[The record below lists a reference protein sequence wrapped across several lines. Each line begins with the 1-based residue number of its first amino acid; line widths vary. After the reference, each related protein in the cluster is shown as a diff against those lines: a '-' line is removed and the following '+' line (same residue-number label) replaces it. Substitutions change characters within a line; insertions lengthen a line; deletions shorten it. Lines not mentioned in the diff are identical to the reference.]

1 VNQARKLE
9 SMLEFMCTDVYD
21 AISSN
26 LDLANRYVK
35 ELNVFADIREL
46 FKVAAKNRGE
56 LLHNILQAA
65 SLSDVFFIISQSVLA
80 DDEVEDD
87 EMEAA
92 ADLLSESMHRYCW
105 INDYEK
111 FAYLSDGSDALSLL
125 SQWSKD
131 GNWLGGDRE
140 AGAILRPFSDF
151 AILACFISDSS
162 ALFQM
167 YVKSLKLIAKCI
179 LESNGV
185 GRAEQ
190 QFYVDLV
197 ESLEKTENAV
207 REAVETPSHTS
218 PNDELEDSEKTLEKS
233 TKLSAE
239 EALKEGIDELKAL
252 VGVDSVKTEV
262 GRLTNFLKIRQQR
275 IDQGMQVP
283 TQSLHFV
290 FTGNPGTGKTT
301 VARIVAKILYGFGIL
316 KTPNLVEADRAT
328 LVGGYVGQTAI
339 KTNEAIAKATD
350 GVLFVDE
357 AYTLAKSG
365 GEDYG
370 QEAID
375 TLLKKMEDLRDKL
388 VVIVA
393 GYPAEMAKFIGSN
406 PGLQS
411 RFTRYIEFE
420 DYHVADLCQIFDR
433 MCSANGYSLT
443 QDARANL
450 AIILNRAFV
459 ERDKGFGNARF
470 VRNAYE
476 KTLGNHSDRLAAMDT
491 VSREELGTIEAKDLP
506 YDLARGIDGP
516 FDVSESRWI
525 VQCPAC
531 SHTSNARIALLG
543 QIVKCKC
550 GTRFK
555 CPWWNLDKKTVPG
568 LIGFEKFDRPHDILG
583 YEVQPPTTKNSDK
596 QTKS

>member
-1 VNQARKLE
+1 MNHAQKLE

-35 ELNVFADIREL
+35 ELDVFADIRDL

-56 LLHNILQAA
+56 SLHAVIQAA
-65 SLSDVFFIISQSVLA
+65 SISDVLFIISQSALA
-80 DDEVEDD
+80 DDELEDD

-92 ADLLSESMHRYCW
+92 AELLSESMHRYCW
-105 INDYEK
+105 IIDYKK

-125 SQWSKD
+125 AQWSKD

-151 AILACFISDSS
+151 AILACFISDSP

-179 LESNGV
+179 LESDGV
-185 GRAEQ
+185 GRSEQ
-190 QFYVDLV
+190 RFYDDLV

-207 REAVETPSHTS
+207 REAVASPDHTS
-218 PNDELEDSEKTLEKS
+218 SSDELEDSQKTIDKS

-239 EALKEGIDELKAL
+239 DALKEGIDELKAL

-301 VARIVAKILYGFGIL
+301 VARIVAKILFGFGIL

-357 AYTLAKSG
+357 AYTLAKPG
-365 GEDYG
+365 GQDYG

-375 TLLKKMEDLRDKL
+375 TLLKKMEDLRDRL

-393 GYPAEMAKFIGSN
+393 GYPAEMNKFIQSN

-411 RFTRYIEFE
+411 RFTRYIEFD

-433 MCSANGYSLT
+433 MCIANGYSLT

-450 AIILNRAFV
+450 AIILNRVFI
-459 ERDKGFGNARF
+459 ERQNGFGNARF

-476 KTLGNHSDRLAAMDT
+476 KTLGNHSDRLAALET
-491 VSREELGTIEAKDLP
+491 VTRNELETIESVDLP
-506 YDLARGIDGP
+506 YDLVPGIDGP
-516 FDVSESRWI
+516 FDVSASRWI
-525 VQCPAC
+525 VQCPKC
-531 SHTSNARIALLG
+531 SNTSNAKLALIG

-550 GTRFK
+550 GVRFK
-555 CPWWNLDKKTVPG
+555 CPWWNLDKRTVPG

-583 YEVQPPTTKNSDK
+583 YDLQDQPAVK
-596 QTKS
+596 

>member
-1 VNQARKLE
+1 VNQAKKLE

-35 ELNVFADIREL
+35 ELDVFADIRDL
-46 FKVAAKNRGE
+46 YKVAAKNRGE
-56 LLHNILQAA
+56 SLHGVIQAA
-65 SLSDVFFIISQSVLA
+65 SLSDVFFIISQAVLA

-92 ADLLSESMHRYCW
+92 AELLSESMHRYCW
-105 INDYEK
+105 INDYKK

-125 SQWSKD
+125 AQWSKD
-131 GNWLGGDRE
+131 ENWLGGDRE

-151 AILACFISDSS
+151 AILACFISDSP

-179 LESNGV
+179 LESAGV
-185 GRAEQ
+185 GRSEQ
-190 QFYVDLV
+190 RFYDDLV
-197 ESLEKTENAV
+197 ESLEKTENSV
-207 REAVETPSHTS
+207 REAVESPDHTS
-218 PNDELEDSEKTLEKS
+218 SSDELEDSEKTVEKS

-239 EALKEGIDELKAL
+239 DALREGIDELKAL
-252 VGVDSVKTEV
+252 VGVDSVKTEM

-301 VARIVAKILYGFGIL
+301 VARIVAKILFGFGIL

-339 KTNEAIAKATD
+339 KTNEAIARATD

-365 GEDYG
+365 GEDFG

-375 TLLKKMEDLRDKL
+375 TLLKKMEDLRDRL

-393 GYPAEMAKFIGSN
+393 GYPAEMGKFIQSN

-411 RFTRYIEFE
+411 RFTRYIEFD
-420 DYHVADLCQIFDR
+420 DYHVADLCQIYDR
-433 MCSANGYSLT
+433 MCFANGYSLT

-459 ERDKGFGNARF
+459 ERENGFGNARF
-470 VRNAYE
+470 VHNAYE
-476 KTLGNHSDRLAAMDT
+476 KTLGNHSDRLAALET
-491 VSREELGTIEAKDLP
+491 VTRNELATIEAVDLP

-516 FDVSESRWI
+516 FDVSASRWV
-525 VQCPAC
+525 VQCPKC
-531 SHTSNARIALLG
+531 SNASNAKLALIG

-550 GTRFK
+550 GVKFK

-583 YEVQPPTTKNSDK
+583 YEIQDQPAAK
-596 QTKS
+596 

>member
-1 VNQARKLE
+1 MNQAKKLE
-9 SMLEFMCTDVYD
+9 SMLEFMCSDVYD

-26 LDLANRYVK
+26 LDLANRYVND
-35 ELNVFADIREL
+35 LDVFSDIREL
-46 FKVAAKNRGE
+46 FKFAAKNRGE
-56 LLHNILQAA
+56 SLQAIIQAA
-65 SLSDVFFIISQSVLA
+65 SLSDVLFIISQSVLA
-80 DDEVEDD
+80 DNEVEDD

-92 ADLLSESMHRYCW
+92 AKLLSESLHRYCW
-105 INDYEK
+105 IKDYNK
-111 FAYLSDGSDALSLL
+111 YAYLTDGSDALCLL
-125 SQWSKD
+125 AQWSND

-151 AILACFISDSS
+151 TILACFISDSPS
-162 ALFQM
+162 LFQM

-179 LESNGV
+179 LESDGV
-185 GRAEQ
+185 GRSEQ
-190 QFYVDLV
+190 KFYDDLV
-197 ESLEKTENAV
+197 ASLEKTEKAV
-207 REAVETPSHTS
+207 REAVESPDHTDS
-218 PNDELEDSEKTLEKS
+218 NDELEDSEKTVEKS
-233 TKLSAE
+233 TKLSADD
-239 EALKEGIDELKAL
+239 ALKEGIEELKAL

-275 IDQGMQVP
+275 IDQGMKVP

-301 VARIVAKILYGFGIL
+301 VARIVAKILFGFGIL
-316 KTPNLVEADRAT
+316 KTPRLVEADRAT

-339 KTNEAIAKATD
+339 KTNEVIAKATD
-350 GVLFVDE
+350 GVLFIDE
-357 AYTLAKSG
+357 AYTLAKTG
-365 GEDYG
+365 GEDFG

-375 TLLKKMEDLRDKL
+375 TLLKKMEDLRDRL

-393 GYPAEMAKFIGSN
+393 GYPAEMGKFIQSN

-411 RFTRYIEFE
+411 RFTRYIEFD
-420 DYHVADLCQIFDR
+420 DYHVADLCQIFDN
-433 MCSANGYSLT
+433 MCNANGYSLT

-459 ERDKGFGNARF
+459 ERQHGFGNARF

-476 KTLGNHSDRLAAMDT
+476 KTLGNHSDRLAALDT
-491 VSREELGTIEAKDLP
+491 VTRKELATIESVDLP
-506 YDLARGIDGP
+506 YELAPGIDGP
-516 FDVSESRWI
+516 FDVSASRWI
-525 VQCPAC
+525 VQCPKC
-531 SHTSNARIALLG
+531 SNTSNAKLELIG

-550 GTRFK
+550 GVRFK

-583 YEVQPPTTKNSDK
+583 YDVQD
-596 QTKS
+596 QTAVQ

>member
-1 VNQARKLE
+1 MNQAKKLE

-21 AISSN
+21 AIRSN
-26 LDLANRYVK
+26 LDLANRYVS
-35 ELNVFADIREL
+35 ELDVFRDIREL
-46 FKVAAKNRGE
+46 FKIAAKNRGE
-56 LLHNILQAA
+56 SLNEILQAA
-65 SLSDVFFIISQSVLA
+65 SLSDVLSIITESILA
-80 DDEVEDD
+80 DGKFEED
-87 EMEAA
+87 EMDAA
-92 ADLLSESMHRYCW
+92 ARLLSESIHRYCW
-105 INDYEK
+105 ISDYNK
-111 FAYLSDGSDALSLL
+111 FAYLSDGSDAFTLIA
-125 SQWSKD
+125 QWCKD
-131 GNWLGGDRE
+131 GNCLGGDQE

-151 AILACFISDSS
+151 AILACFISESP

-167 YVKSLKLIAKCI
+167 YAKALKLIAKFI
-179 LESNGV
+179 LESDGV
-185 GRAEQ
+185 DQSEQ
-190 QFYVDLV
+190 RFYDQLV
-197 ESLEKTENAV
+197 ESLDKAENSV
-207 REAVETPSHTS
+207 REAVES
-218 PNDELEDSEKTLEKS
+218 PNHTTSSDELEESQKTVEKS

-239 EALKEGIDELKAL
+239 DALKEGIEELKSL
-252 VGVDSVKTEV
+252 VGVDSVKSEV

-301 VARIVAKILYGFGIL
+301 VARIVAKILFGFGIL

-350 GVLFVDE
+350 GVLFIDE

-365 GEDYG
+365 GQDYG

-375 TLLKKMEDLRDKL
+375 TLLKKMEDLRDRL

-393 GYPAEMAKFIGSN
+393 GYPAEMNKFIQSN

-411 RFTRYIEFE
+411 RFTRYIEFN

-433 MCSANGYSLT
+433 MCIANGYSLT
-443 QDARANL
+443 QYARANL

-459 ERDKGFGNARF
+459 ERKHGFGNARF
-470 VRNAYE
+470 IRNAYE
-476 KTLGNHSDRLAAMDT
+476 KTLGNHSDRLAALET
-491 VSREELGTIEAKDLP
+491 ITRNELATIESVDLP
-506 YDLARGIDGP
+506 YDLAPGIEGP
-516 FDVSESRWI
+516 FDVSASRWV
-525 VQCPAC
+525 VQCPKC
-531 SHTSNARIALLG
+531 SNISNAKLPLLG

-550 GTRFK
+550 GVRFK

-568 LIGFEKFDRPHDILG
+568 LIGFEKFDRPHDIFG
-583 YEVQPPTTKNSDK
+583 YDIQDQPASK
-596 QTKS
+596 